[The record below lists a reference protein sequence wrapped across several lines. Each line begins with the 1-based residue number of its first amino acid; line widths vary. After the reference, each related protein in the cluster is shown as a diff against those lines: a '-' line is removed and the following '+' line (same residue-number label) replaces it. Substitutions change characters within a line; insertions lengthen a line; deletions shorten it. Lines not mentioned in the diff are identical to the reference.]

1 MYIDRFWNTKA
12 SLPDHFY
19 HNIIFTNT
27 MGGFLG
33 EDTTLTVRHWRVE
46 TEGILRKARV
56 RQGGAWRSPYL
67 VISRTSRA
75 QTPAGLDSLGNAYNK
90 CPVLL

>member
-67 VISRTSRA
+67 MVAGERLRYAPSTGRSRGECL
-75 QTPAGLDSLGNAYNK
+75 QQQ
-90 CPVLL
+90 